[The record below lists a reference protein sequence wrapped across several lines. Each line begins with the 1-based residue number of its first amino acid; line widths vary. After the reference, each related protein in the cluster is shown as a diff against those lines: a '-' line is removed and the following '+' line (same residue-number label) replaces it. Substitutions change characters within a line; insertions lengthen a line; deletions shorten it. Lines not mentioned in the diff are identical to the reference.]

1 MAAAAFDPEAVRAFE
16 HASWQRAAGVY
27 PATFADATRP
37 FIEALLDAAQVG
49 RGARVLDIACGPG
62 FVASAGRARGAVARG
77 LDFSPAMLAVA
88 RARDAAVRFDEGDAE
103 MLPYADAA
111 FDAVVSNFGIHHVPR
126 PVFALREAH
135 RVLRAGGRVA
145 FSFWAEPGE
154 NIAWK
159 LVFDAIA
166 RHGDR
171 AAARTPAPGGG
182 FGTAAQCAD
191 ALREVG
197 FADCT
202 TRLVHASWQHRD
214 AQALVTALRAGTA
227 RMAAMLDAQRPDA
240 MIAIIA
246 DIAENAENYRGADGI
261 AVPIAALIA
270 SGAKS

>member
-1 MAAAAFDPEAVRAFE
+1 M
-16 HASWQRAAGVY
+16 
-27 PATFADATRP
+27 
-37 FIEALLDAAQVG
+37 
-49 RGARVLDIACGPG
+49 
-62 FVASAGRARGAVARG
+62 
-77 LDFSPAMLAVA
+77 
-88 RARDAAVRFDEGDAE
+88 
-103 MLPYADAA
+103 
-111 FDAVVSNFGIHHVPR
+111 VSNFGIHHVPR

-202 TRLVHASWQHRD
+202 TRLVYATWQHRD
-214 AQALVTALRAGTA
+214 AQALVTARQGGNRSDGGDARFAAAG
-227 RMAAMLDAQRPDA
+227 RNDRHHRR
-240 MIAIIA
+240 
-246 DIAENAENYRGADGI
+246 YRGERRELSRRRRHCGTDRRGDRVRGQDLKEASLDIYHAWCDLKPGVSDTTFADNVAAYMGQLKEQGLI
-261 AVPIAALIA
+261 ESWRLTRRKLGFGVP
-270 SGAKS
+270 GAGRLPT

>member
-1 MAAAAFDPEAVRAFE
+1 VAAAAFDPEAVRAFE

-103 MLPYADAA
+103 VLPYADAA

-159 LVFDAIA
+159 LVF
-166 RHGDR
+166 
-171 AAARTPAPGGG
+171 ARTPAPGGG

-227 RMAAMLDAQRPDA
+227 RMAAVLDAQRPDA

>member
-1 MAAAAFDPEAVRAFE
+1 VAAAPFDAEAVRAFE

-27 PATFADATRP
+27 EATFADATCP
-37 FIEALLDAAQVG
+37 FIEALLDAAQV
-49 RGARVLDIACGPG
+49 ARSTRLLDIACGPG
-62 FVASAGRARGAVARG
+62 ILVSAARHRGAVALG

-88 RARDAAVRFDEGDAE
+88 RARGAAVQFDEGDAE
-103 MLPYADAA
+103 ALPYADAT

-126 PVFALREAH
+126 PLLALGEAH

-145 FSFWAEPGE
+145 FSFWAEPRE

-159 LVFDAIA
+159 LVFDAVA

-171 AAARTPAPGGG
+171 AAARTPSPGGG
-182 FGTAAQCAD
+182 FGTAVQCAD
-191 ALREVG
+191 VLRDAG

-202 TRLVHASWQHRD
+202 TRLVHATWQHSD

-227 RMAAMLDAQRPDA
+227 RMAAMLDAQRPDL
-240 MIAIIA
+240 MTAIIA

-261 AVPIAALIA
+261 AVPIAAVIA
-270 SGAKS
+270 SGART